1 MGKRGY
7 MTTSRFSFSRSR
19 RGPRGFTL
27 VEVLM
32 AASLATMILAGVL
45 SAAMMM
51 MRSGVRASNYSTM
64 ESESRRAFERLG
76 IEARMANL
84 VTSNFTGNVITS
96 ITLMVPSQD
105 LQTQSPVTYGYDTTS
120 DPTYGMR
127 FFMVPGSNAATT
139 TGRLNLVNNVTSLTF
154 DRYNAAGTAIAA
166 STTSDAGVRHIQVS
180 ISISRAASGVAA
192 ATQVIRSTAFTIRNT
207 NQ

>member
-1 MGKRGY
+1 
-7 MTTSRFSFSRSR
+7 
-19 RGPRGFTL
+19 
-27 VEVLM
+27 M

-45 SAAMMM
+45 SAALMM

-64 ESESRRAFERLG
+64 ESESRRAFEQLG
-76 IEARMANL
+76 IDARMANL
-84 VTSNFTGNVITS
+84 FASNFTGNVISS
-96 ITLMVPSQD
+96 ITMTVPSQD
-105 LQTQSPVTYGYDTTS
+105 LQTQGQVTYGYDTTS

-127 FFMVPGSNAATT
+127 FFMVPGNSAAATA
-139 TGRLNLVNNVTSLTF
+139 GRLNLVNNVTSLTF
-154 DRYNAAGTAIAA
+154 NRYDAAGTAIPV

-180 ISISRAASGVAA
+180 ISISRSASGVAA

>member
-1 MGKRGY
+1 MGKRGF
-7 MTTSRFSFSRSR
+7 MITSRFNFSRSSR
-19 RGPRGFTL
+19 RPRGFTL
-27 VEVLM
+27 VEVLI
-32 AASLATMILAGVL
+32 AASLGSMILAGVL
-45 SAAMMM
+45 SASLMM

-64 ESESRRAFERLG
+64 ESESRRAFEQFG
-76 IEARMANL
+76 IDARMANL

-105 LQTQSPVTYGYDTTS
+105 LQTQSPITYGYDSSSATNKQL
-120 DPTYGMR
+120 YV
-127 FFMVPGSNAATT
+127 VPGSNPAATA
-139 TGRLNLVNNVTSLTF
+139 GRLNLVNNVTSLTF
-154 DRYNAAGTAIAA
+154 NRYNTAGTAIPA

>member
-7 MTTSRFSFSRSR
+7 MITSRFSFSRSR
-19 RGPRGFTL
+19 YRPRGFTL

-45 SAAMMM
+45 SASLMM

-64 ESESRRAFERLG
+64 ESESRRAFEQLG
-76 IEARMANL
+76 IDARMANL
-84 VTSNFTGNVITS
+84 VTSYYPPGSTVITALILS
-96 ITLMVPSQD
+96 VPSQD
-105 LQTQSPVTYGYDTTS
+105 LQTQSKVTYGYDTANAKL
-120 DPTYGMR
+120 
-127 FFMVPGSNAATT
+127 FMVPGSDPAATA
-139 TGRLNLVNNVTSLTF
+139 GRLNLVNNVITLSF
-154 DRYNAAGTAIAA
+154 NRYDASGTAIPA
-166 STTSDAGVRHIQVS
+166 STTSDVGVRHIQVS

-192 ATQVIRSTAFTIRNT
+192 STQVIRSTAFTIRNT

>member
-1 MGKRGY
+1 MI
-7 MTTSRFSFSRSR
+7 TSRFSFTRNRPGSV
-19 RGPRGFTL
+19 GFTL

-64 ESESRRAFERLG
+64 ESESRRAFEQLG
-76 IEARMANL
+76 IDARMANL
-84 VTSNFTGNVITS
+84 FASNFTGNVITS
-96 ITLMVPSQD
+96 ITMTVPSQD
-105 LQTQSPVTYGYDTTS
+105 LQTQGQVTYGYDTS
-120 DPTYGMR
+120 NASNMR
-127 FFMVPGSNAATT
+127 FFMVPGNSASATA
-139 TGRLNLVNNVTSLTF
+139 GRLNLVNNVTSLTF
-154 DRYNAAGTAIAA
+154 NRYNAAGTAIPP
-166 STTSDAGVRHIQVS
+166 STTSDAGIRHIQVS

>member
-7 MTTSRFSFSRSR
+7 MITSRFSFSRSR
-19 RGPRGFTL
+19 HSPRGFTL

-45 SAAMMM
+45 SASLMM
-51 MRSGVRASNYSTM
+51 MRSGIRASNYSTM
-64 ESESRRAFERLG
+64 ESESRRAFEQLG
-76 IEARMANL
+76 IDARMANL

-105 LQTQSPVTYGYDTTS
+105 LQTQSKVTYGYDTATAQL
-120 DPTYGMR
+120 
-127 FFMVPGSNAATT
+127 FMVPGNDPTVT
-139 TGRLNLVNNVTSLTF
+139 TGRLNLVNNVVTLTF
-154 DRYNAAGTAIAA
+154 SRYDAAGSAIPA
-166 STTSDAGVRHIQVS
+166 STTSDVGVRHIQVS

-192 ATQVIRSTAFTIRNT
+192 STQVIRSTAFTIRNT